1 MGWNCEEKKDSLV
14 IGSKQVLQYMG
25 MASEV
30 TATHVKT

>member
-14 IGSKQVLQYMG
+14 GSKQVLQYMG